1 MASNETFIRDPGSG
15 SNQSGLR
22 DQNARVVLSFIR
34 RHGELASAEIARRS
48 GLSAQTVSNIVRA
61 LESEGLVR
69 RGAAVKGKVG
79 KPSVPMALDPGG
91 VTSLGLNIGRRAAEM
106 VLVDFTGSVLAE
118 RTTPYPYPTPAAV
131 RAFIL
136 DAMHVIFADRHVE
149 RTRLAG
155 LGIAMPYELWNWLDY
170 VDAPEELMNE
180 WRTIRIGTYLGEAT
194 GLETVVENDA
204 TSACVAEHL
213 LGRGHEYADFA
224 YFFLGAFLGGGLVL
238 NGKVYSGRNGNAGAF
253 GSLLVPDGEGG
264 VAQLLDVASNHVLER
279 HLTEAGVD
287 ASVLRTRPDDWSAL
301 EPHLSEWIASTGRY
315 LALAATSISAVVDV
329 EAVLVEGA
337 VPSSVRAALV
347 SRARATLDTLDRT
360 GIATPDIREASVGR
374 AARSIGA
381 ALLPIHARYFVA

>member
-1 MASNETFIRDPGSG
+1 MTTNETFIRVSGSG
-15 SNQSGLR
+15 ANQSGLR

-34 RHGELASAEIARRS
+34 RHGELPSAEIARRS

-61 LESEGLVR
+61 LEAEGLVR
-69 RGAAVKGKVG
+69 RGMSIKGKVG
-79 KPSVPMALDPGG
+79 KPSVPMALEPGG

-118 RTTPYPYPTPAAV
+118 RMTPYSYPTPDAV
-131 RAFIL
+131 RAFVL
-136 DAMHVIFADRHVE
+136 DAIGAIFADRPGDLTH
-149 RTRLAG
+149 LAG

-180 WRTIRIGTYLGEAT
+180 WRTIAIGAYLGEAT

-253 GSLLVPDGEGG
+253 GSLLVPDGTGD

-279 HLTEAGVD
+279 SLAEAGID

-301 EPHLSEWIASTGRY
+301 EPHLSEWIAATGRY
-315 LALAATSISAVVDV
+315 LALAATSIAAVVDV

-337 VPSSVRAALV
+337 VPAPVRAALV
-347 SRARATLDTLDRT
+347 SRARSTLETLDRT

-381 ALLPIHARYFVA
+381 ALLPIHARYFLA